1 MPDNPTNADKSPPP
15 SPGPLRGEVAIPL
28 TEALEMAQ
36 SLQRDGFLGEA
47 ESVYRQILARKPN
60 QPEALHFLG
69 VVLSQTGR
77 RDEGVEL
84 ILAAL
89 ELKPDYVDAFSNLGH
104 VLQDLG
110 HLEEAEEA
118 YRHAIKLNP
127 DFADAHLNLSSLL
140 FECDKFEESLKHS
153 QRAMEIAPMQSKA
166 HVIAGEAF
174 AKEGR
179 HAEAAEAYMRAM
191 ERNLF
196 HAGVHERM
204 GISLL
209 RMGRTAEAIDIY
221 QRWISLDPEN
231 PRPHH
236 HLAACTGIGV
246 PVRASNQYILE
257 VFDRFAGTFDERLTA
272 LKYSAPTLVVES
284 VGTEMGEPQGQYEI
298 LDAGCGTGL
307 CGAGIR
313 PFAKR
318 LTGVD
323 LSSKMLAKAQERN
336 LYDELIESE
345 LTEYLLRSPQGF
357 DVIISADTLVYFGDL
372 RSVMMAAAAALRPEG
387 RFVFTLEKAEPA
399 DAPDGFRL
407 ESHGRY
413 AHTMEYVR
421 NVIEQAGLKPGEI
434 TEVFLR
440 TERREAVKGWLA
452 VGRRN

>member
-1 MPDNPTNADKSPPP
+1 MPDNLTNADKSPPP

-47 ESVYRQILARKPN
+47 ESVYRQIVARMPN

-104 VLQDLG
+104 VLQELG

-118 YRHAIKLNP
+118 YRHAIKLDP
-127 DFADAHLNLSSLL
+127 DFADAHLNLSALL
-140 FECDKFEESLKHS
+140 YECGKYEESLKHS
-153 QRAMEIAPMQSKA
+153 QRAMEIAPMQSQA
-166 HVIAGEAF
+166 HIIAGEAF

-196 HAGVHERM
+196 HAGVHEKM

-221 QRWISLDPEN
+221 QRWISLDPDN

-246 PVRASNQYILE
+246 PVRCSNEYIRD
-257 VFDRFAGTFDERLTA
+257 VFNRFAATFDERLTG
-272 LKYSAPTLVVES
+272 LKYSAPALVVES
-284 VGTEMGEPQGQYEI
+284 VGAELGEPQAQFAV

-345 LTEYLLRSPQGF
+345 LTEYLLRSPQSF
-357 DVIISADTLVYFGDL
+357 DVIISADTLIYFGEL
-372 RSVMMAAAAALRPEG
+372 RSVMMAVAAALRPEG
-387 RFVFTLEKAEPA
+387 RFVFTLEKVEPA

-413 AHTMEYVR
+413 AHTKEYVR

-434 TEVFLR
+434 TEVFVR
-440 TERREAVKGWLA
+440 TERREPVKGWLA
-452 VGRRN
+452 VGRKN